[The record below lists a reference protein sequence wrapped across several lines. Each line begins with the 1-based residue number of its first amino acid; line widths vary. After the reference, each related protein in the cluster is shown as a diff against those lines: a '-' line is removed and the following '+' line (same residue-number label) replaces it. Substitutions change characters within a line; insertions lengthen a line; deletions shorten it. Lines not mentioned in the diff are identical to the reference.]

1 MKYTMCITQHEYF
14 SRYFV
19 DNHVTKNGS
28 ETRVIKHYNYI
39 GWPDHGVPDDMGP
52 FIIFYQKIK
61 LATQR
66 FKDRPLLV
74 HCSAGV
80 GRTGTYVA
88 LDYLLQQAK
97 SESVINPYS
106 FVKGMRLRRPM
117 MIQSVEQYQFLHQ
130 AVYEQRATTGFVS
143 TPNDLA
149 TKITT
154 FEQNQGSSKDI
165 ISQEFWHI
173 EKKVKMAKFDF
184 SFGKDSA
191 NKEKTGFPKYC
202 QIASDMLIDR
212 KYSPYISGN
221 NGIYINAIFVNTYRE
236 KNQWLAT
243 QLPLSNTIVDF
254 WQLVEDQDVKVVL
267 QLDAY
272 QIPFYPRADDEKM
285 TEGPFTIHRIKTENL
300 EFVTNIAL
308 QIKSKKK
315 RIEVTV
321 VLVKA
326 WEADLPQSKLS

>member
-1 MKYTMCITQHEYF
+1 
-14 SRYFV
+14 
-19 DNHVTKNGS
+19 
-28 ETRVIKHYNYI
+28 
-39 GWPDHGVPDDMGP
+39 
-52 FIIFYQKIK
+52 
-61 LATQR
+61 
-66 FKDRPLLV
+66 
-74 HCSAGV
+74 
-80 GRTGTYVA
+80 
-88 LDYLLQQAK
+88 
-97 SESVINPYS
+97 
-106 FVKGMRLRRPM
+106 MRLRRPM

-173 EKKVKMAKFDF
+173 EKRVKMAKFDF

-191 NKEKTGFPKYC
+191 NKEKNRFSEILP
-202 QIASDMLIDR
+202 DR

-272 QIPFYPRADDEKM
+272 QIPFYPRADDEQM

-308 QIKSKKK
+308 QIKSKK
-315 RIEVTV
+315 RELNNRCVGEGV
-321 VLVKA
+321 GG
-326 WEADLPQSKLS
+326 